1 MLIATFNCLTIGFAI
16 ITTFIGFITPGC
28 ASNDSKK
35 GAKSAKVKAAK
46 KDVVSP
52 LKKTDNNSSQMKKVK
67 EDSKK
72 ESKAKKDSKQETSKK
87 GPEPKDDNNNTTC
100 TKRDDEG
107 SKKLDPTKELSLRED
122 SKKKDDKEEK
132 SLKETSKKDEPKKD
146 DDKGETSHKET
157 SKKEEVSIKDD
168 PKQEGS
174 KKEDAPPSLKEM
186 PMKDATKEFNN
197 FVGKKDAPEKKE
209 ESGKKD
215 QQSNEIKPSLEKIV
229 FEKGTGN
236 AIITLENKTDLK
248 RAIKIKCSDNN
259 IYKVNPVFH
268 YIESGKTVSV
278 EVIRSGDQRKVDK
291 LVVLNTPATLDGHDP
306 QKEFKSGGKYTS
318 IVIPLAVA

>member
-1 MLIATFNCLTIGFAI
+1 MLIDTFNCLTIGFTII
-16 ITTFIGFITPGC
+16 ITFIAFITPGC

-35 GAKSAKVKAAK
+35 GAKSVKVKAAK

-72 ESKAKKDSKQETSKK
+72 ENKVIKDSKQETSKK

-100 TKRDDEG
+100 TKKDDEG
-107 SKKLDPTKELSLRED
+107 SKKLDPTKELSLKED

-132 SLKETSKKDEPKKD
+132 SLKETSKKD
-146 DDKGETSHKET
+146 DDKGEKSHKDT

-168 PKQEGS
+168 QKQEGS
-174 KKEDAPPSLKEM
+174 KKEDGPPSLKEM

-197 FVGKKDAPEKKE
+197 FVGKKGVPEKKE

-215 QQSNEIKPSLEKIV
+215 QQTNEIKPNIEKIV

-236 AIITLENKTDLK
+236 AVITLENKTDLK
-248 RAIKIKCSDNN
+248 RAIKIKCSDNVL
-259 IYKVNPVFH
+259 YKVNPVFH
-268 YIESGKTVSV
+268 YIESGKTISV
-278 EVIRSGDQRKVDK
+278 EVIRSGDQKKVDK